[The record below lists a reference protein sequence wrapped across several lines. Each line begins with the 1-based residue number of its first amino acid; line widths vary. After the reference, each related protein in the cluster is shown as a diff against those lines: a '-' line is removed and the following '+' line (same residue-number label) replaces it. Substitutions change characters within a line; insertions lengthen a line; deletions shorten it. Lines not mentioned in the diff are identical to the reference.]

1 MRDLTPVLV
10 SSSVSTLLQYTIY
23 TSSVDFIMQ
32 LLNSVVG
39 IFFTVLPV
47 LLIALLWT
55 SSVVNVSAFN
65 RLTLAFTVLTYN
77 ILINTEKVP
86 YSGKQKQ

>member
-1 MRDLTPVLV
+1 MHDLTPVLV
-10 SSSVSTLLQYTIY
+10 SSSVSTLLQYSIY
-23 TSSVDFIMQ
+23 TGSVYFIMQ

-39 IFFTVLPV
+39 FFTVLPV

-55 SSVVNVSAFN
+55 SYVFNISVFN
-65 RLTLAFTVLTYN
+65 RLILGFTVLPYK
-77 ILINTEKVP
+77 IPVNTVKKVP